1 MCTHYFNDSIINSFE
16 RIIDA
21 LINQDNFTNITVVEN
36 DIALKG
42 ESVSLLLSFLFDL
55 IDFL

>member
-42 ESVSLLLSFLFDL
+42 ESVSLYCCALFN
-55 IDFL
+55 

>member
-1 MCTHYFNDSIINSFE
+1 MSTHYFNDSIINSFE

-21 LINQDNFTNITVVEN
+21 LINQDNFTNITIVEN

-42 ESVSLLLSFLFDL
+42 ESVSLLLCFLFDL